1 MSGSAR
7 RTVILA
13 VGVLLL
19 AVGAGGCTLAG
30 ASAAPLT
37 PVEPG
42 EVVEPADTGEEQI
55 PSEEEVIPTPTEVA
69 PIDVFG
75 TQTAMA
81 PAPEGEEG
89 GAEGEATPE
98 PAGEGEGEAVEATP
112 EPAETEEATEAPAT
126 QAPAASGDGC
136 PATYTIQAGDTLFS
150 IAQRCGLTVDQ
161 LASANGISNPNQLS
175 IGQELTVPTGSGTA
189 SGGDTG
195 AASGSGS
202 VHVVQPGENLF
213 RIALQ
218 YGLTYQELANYNNI
232 TDPASISVGQEIQ
245 IP

>member
-19 AVGAGGCTLAG
+19 AVGVGGCTLAG

-37 PVEPG
+37 TVEPG
-42 EVVEPADTGEEQI
+42 AAVEPAGAAPTEEI
-55 PSEEEVIPTPTEVA
+55 IPTPTEVA

-89 GAEGEATPE
+89 EATPE
-98 PAGEGEGEAVEATP
+98 PTEGEGAEATP
-112 EPAETEEATEAPAT
+112 EPAEATEAPAT
-126 QAPAASGDGC
+126 EAPAASGEGC
-136 PATYTIQAGDTLFS
+136 PATYTIQSGDTLFS

-175 IGQELTVPTGSGTA
+175 VGQELSIPTGSGAAAGT
-189 SGGDTG
+189 STGTG
-195 AASGSGS
+195 ATSGSGS

-213 RIALQ
+213 RIALS

-232 TDPASISVGQEIQ
+232 TDPASIVVGQEIQ

>member
-19 AVGAGGCTLAG
+19 AVGVGGCTLAG

-42 EVVEPADTGEEQI
+42 AVVEPADSGEGEAPTDEI
-55 PSEEEVIPTPTEVA
+55 IPTPTEVA

-81 PAPEGEEG
+81 PAPEG
-89 GAEGEATPE
+89 AEGEATAE
-98 PAGEGEGEAVEATP
+98 PTEGEGAEATP
-112 EPAETEEATEAPAT
+112 EPAEPAEATEAPAT
-126 QAPAASGDGC
+126 EAPAASGEGC
-136 PATYTIQAGDTLFS
+136 PATYTIQGGDTLFS

-161 LASANGISNPNQLS
+161 LASANGISNPDQLS
-175 IGQELTVPTGSGTA
+175 VGQELSIPTGSGAAAGT
-189 SGGDTG
+189 STGTG
-195 AASGSGS
+195 ATSGSGS
-202 VHVVQPGENLF
+202 VHVVQAGENLF
-213 RIALQ
+213 RIALS

-232 TDPASISVGQEIQ
+232 TDPASIVVGQEIR

>member
-13 VGVLLL
+13 LGVLLL
-19 AVGAGGCTLAG
+19 AIGAGGCTLAG

-42 EVVEPADTGEEQI
+42 EAVEPADTGEGEGLT
-55 PSEEEVIPTPTEVA
+55 EDVIPTPTEVA

-81 PAPEGEEG
+81 PAPEGETG
-89 GAEGEATPE
+89 GEGEATPE
-98 PAGEGEGEAVEATP
+98 PGTEGEGAEATA
-112 EPAETEEATEAPAT
+112 EPVEVTEEPATEAPVVSAD
-126 QAPAASGDGC
+126 SC

-150 IAQRCGLTVDQ
+150 IARGCGLTVDQ
-161 LASANGISNPNQLS
+161 LASANGISNPDQLSVGQQLS
-175 IGQELTVPTGSGTA
+175 IPTGGAAA
-189 SGGDTG
+189 STGTG
-195 AASGSGS
+195 ATSGSGS
-202 VHVVQPGENLF
+202 VHVVQAGENLF
-213 RIALQ
+213 RIALS
-218 YGLTYQELANYNNI
+218 YGLTYQELASYNNI
-232 TDPASISVGQEIQ
+232 TDPASIYVGQELQ

>member
-19 AVGAGGCTLAG
+19 AAGVGGCTLAG

-42 EVVEPADTGEEQI
+42 AVVEPADSGEGEA
-55 PSEEEVIPTPTEVA
+55 PTEEIIPTPTEVA

-89 GAEGEATPE
+89 EATPE
-98 PAGEGEGEAVEATP
+98 PTGEGEGAETTP
-112 EPAETEEATEAPAT
+112 EPAETAEAPAT
-126 QAPAASGDGC
+126 EAPAASGDGC
-136 PATYTIQAGDTLFS
+136 PATYTIQSGDTLFS
-150 IAQRCGLTVDQ
+150 IARRCGLTVDQ
-161 LASANGISNPNQLS
+161 LASANGISNPDQLS
-175 IGQELTVPTGSGTA
+175 VGQELSIPTG
-189 SGGDTG
+189 TG
-195 AASGSGS
+195 AATSTGTGTGATSGSGS
-202 VHVVQPGENLF
+202 VHVVQAGENLF
-213 RIALQ
+213 RIALS

-232 TDPASISVGQEIQ
+232 TDPASIVVGQEIQ

>member
-1 MSGSAR
+1 MSRSAR

-13 VGVLLL
+13 VGLLLL
-19 AVGAGGCTLAG
+19 AAGAVGCTLAG

-37 PVEPG
+37 TVEPG
-42 EVVEPADTGEEQI
+42 EVVEPAGSGEGET
-55 PSEEEVIPTPTEVA
+55 PTEEIIPTPTEVA

-89 GAEGEATPE
+89 EATPE
-98 PAGEGEGEAVEATP
+98 PTGEGEGAEATP
-112 EPAETEEATEAPAT
+112 EPAEATEAPAT
-126 QAPAASGDGC
+126 EAPAASGDGC
-136 PATYTIQAGDTLFS
+136 PAAYTIQAGDTLFS

-175 IGQELTVPTGSGTA
+175 VGQELTIPTGSGAAAGAET
-189 SGGDTG
+189 GGGT
-195 AASGSGS
+195 

-213 RIALQ
+213 RIALR
-218 YGLTYQELANYNNI
+218 YGLTYEELANYNDI
-232 TDPASISVGQEIQ
+232 ADPASIAVGQEIR

>member
-19 AVGAGGCTLAG
+19 AVGVGGCTLAG

-37 PVEPG
+37 TVEPG
-42 EVVEPADTGEEQI
+42 AVVEPAGAGEGEA
-55 PSEEEVIPTPTEVA
+55 PTEEIIPTPTEVA

-81 PAPEGEEG
+81 PAPEGETTGE
-89 GAEGEATPE
+89 EGEATPE
-98 PAGEGEGEAVEATP
+98 PTEGEGAEATP
-112 EPAETEEATEAPAT
+112 EPAEATEAPAT
-126 QAPAASGDGC
+126 EAPAASGEGC
-136 PATYTIQAGDTLFS
+136 PATYTIQSGDTLFS

-175 IGQELTVPTGSGTA
+175 IGQELSIPTGSGAAAGT
-189 SGGDTG
+189 STGTG
-195 AASGSGS
+195 ATSGSGS

-213 RIALQ
+213 RIALS

-232 TDPASISVGQEIQ
+232 TDPASIRVGQEIR